1 MFVAIAGCVTAT
13 LTLDAAVVLLTP
25 VILQTT
31 VALRIP
37 ARPHAYAGVELANAG
52 SLLLPVSNLTNLLA
66 FTAAGL
72 SFAHFT
78 ALMALPWLA
87 AMTIQWL
94 GLRWF
99 FRRDLE
105 VEPESAAPMLVPPRY
120 ALGVLALT
128 VAGFVITSAVSV
140 SPAWAALAGAL
151 LLGGP
156 ALRRGST
163 SALKILES
171 ASLGFCAFVFA
182 LAVIVEGV
190 TRHGLNRDLGRLVP
204 AGSSLFAVIG
214 LALLAATL
222 ANVVNNLPATLA
234 LLPLV
239 SGSPAA
245 VLAVLIGV
253 NIGPNATYAGS
264 LATLLWRRQLP
275 DSDRARARDFH
286 LYGALTVIP
295 SLVATTVLM
304 WLGVQL
310 FGV

>member
-1 MFVAIAGCVTAT
+1 
-13 LTLDAAVVLLTP
+13 
-25 VILQTT
+25 
-31 VALRIP
+31 
-37 ARPHAYAGVELANAG
+37 
-52 SLLLPVSNLTNLLA
+52 
-66 FTAAGL
+66 
-72 SFAHFT
+72 
-78 ALMALPWLA
+78 
-87 AMTIQWL
+87 
-94 GLRWF
+94 
-99 FRRDLE
+99 
-105 VEPESAAPMLVPPRY
+105 
-120 ALGVLALT
+120 
-128 VAGFVITSAVSV
+128 
-140 SPAWAALAGAL
+140 
-151 LLGGP
+151 
-156 ALRRGST
+156 
-163 SALKILES
+163 
-171 ASLGFCAFVFA
+171 
-182 LAVIVEGV
+182 
-190 TRHGLNRDLGRLVP
+190 
-204 AGSSLFAVIG
+204 